1 MPYRIQSIRFKPS
14 RLRGLSSKLIASHY
28 ENNYGGAVRRL
39 NTIERELAQLDMATA
54 PGFVVNGLK
63 REALIAYNS
72 MVLHEIYFDSL
83 GGEGEPTGA
92 LARALETDFGSVAA
106 WRREFV
112 AMGKAL
118 AGGSG
123 WVLLAFAARD
133 GRLVNQWAADHTHVL
148 ADGRPILAL
157 DMYEHAY
164 HIDFG
169 ANAGAYVDA
178 FMQNVDWVGAE
189 TRFARVAGDK
199 ASAAAA
205 PAAVPAVPVEDVRAM
220 IERKED
226 VLVLDVRPA
235 KDYEADKVVIPGALR
250 RDPEKVEE
258 WAKDVPKDKP
268 VLLYCN
274 FGLSVSQDAAAALRQ
289 KGVDA
294 AIVGCGIAGWRA
306 IGGAVRPK
314 S

>member
-14 RLRGLSSKLIASHY
+14 RLKGLSSKLIASHY

-39 NTIERELAQLDMATA
+39 IAIERELAQLDVAA
-54 PGFVVNGLK
+54 VPGFVVSGLK

-83 GGEGEPTGA
+83 GGEGEPMGTLAGA
-92 LARALETDFGSVAA
+92 LEADFGSIAA

-123 WVLLAFAARD
+123 WVLLTYGARD

-148 ADGRPILAL
+148 ADSRPILAL

-169 ANAGAYVDA
+169 ANAGAYVDT
-178 FMQNVDWVGAE
+178 FMQNVDWAGAE
-189 TRFARVAGDK
+189 SRFARVAGDK
-199 ASAAAA
+199 TQVSVQ
-205 PAAVPAVPVEDVRAM
+205 AAVPAVPVEDVRAM
-220 IERKED
+220 VERKDD

-235 KDYEADKVVIPGALR
+235 KDYEADKAVIPGAVR
-250 RDPEKVEE
+250 RDPEKMEE
-258 WAKDVPKDKP
+258 WAKDVPKGKP

-289 KGVDA
+289 KGIDA
-294 AIVGCGIAGWRA
+294 AIIGCGIAGWRA
-306 IGGAVRPK
+306 IGAPTTLK

>member
-14 RLRGLSSKLIASHY
+14 RLKGLSSKLIASHY

-39 NTIERELAQLDMATA
+39 NAIERELAQLDVAAA

-83 GGEGEPTGA
+83 GGDGEPMGT
-92 LARALETDFGSVAA
+92 LASALEADFGSVAA

-123 WVLLAFAARD
+123 WVLLTFAARD
-133 GRLVNQWAADHTHVL
+133 SRLVNQWAADHTHIL
-148 ADGRPILAL
+148 ADGRPIVAL

-169 ANAGAYVDA
+169 ANAGAYVDT
-178 FMQNVDWVGAE
+178 FMQNVDWAGAE
-189 TRFARVAGDK
+189 SRY
-199 ASAAAA
+199 ASAAQGKTAA
-205 PAAVPAVPVEDVRAM
+205 AAQAAIPAVSVEDVRAM
-220 IERKED
+220 IDQKQD
-226 VLVLDVRPA
+226 VVVLDVRPA

-258 WAKDVPKDKP
+258 WAKDVPKGKP

-274 FGLSVSQDAAAALRQ
+274 FGLSVSQDAVAALRQ
-289 KGVDA
+289 KGIDA
-294 AIVGCGIAGWRA
+294 AIVGCGMAGWRA
-306 IGGAVRPK
+306 IGAPTAPK

>member
-14 RLRGLSSKLIASHY
+14 RLKGLSSRLIASHY

-39 NTIERELAQLDMATA
+39 NAIEQQLTTLDMATA

-83 GGEGEPTGA
+83 GGEGEPTGT
-92 LARALETDFGSVAA
+92 LASAIETDFGSVAA

-123 WVLLAFAARD
+123 WVLLTYAARD

-169 ANAGAYVDA
+169 ANAGAYVDT
-178 FMQNVDWVGAE
+178 FMQNVDWNGAD
-189 TRFARVAGDK
+189 ARYRAAEGRAP
-199 ASAAAA
+199 ASA
-205 PAAVPAVPVEDVRAM
+205 PAGVPAVPIEDVRAM

-226 VLVLDVRPA
+226 VLVLDVRA
-235 KDYEADKVVIPGALR
+235 AQDYAADKVTIPGAAW
-250 RDPEKVEE
+250 RDPEKVAE
-258 WAKDVPKDKP
+258 WAAALPKGKR
-268 VLLYCN
+268 VLVYCN
-274 FGLSVSQDAAAALRQ
+274 FGLSISQGAAAALRQ

-306 IGGAVRPK
+306 IGAPTAPK
-314 S
+314 Q

>member
-1 MPYRIQSIRFKPS
+1 MPYRIASIRFKPS
-14 RLRGLSSKLIASHY
+14 RLKGLSSRLIASHY

-39 NTIERELAQLDMATA
+39 NAIEQQLTTLDMATA

-92 LARALETDFGSVAA
+92 LASALETDFGNVAA

-123 WVLLAFAARD
+123 WVLLAYAARD

-148 ADGRPILAL
+148 ADSRPILAL

-169 ANAGAYVDA
+169 ANAGAYVDT
-178 FMQNVDWVGAE
+178 FMQNVDWAGADA
-189 TRFARVAGDK
+189 RYRVAEGR
-199 ASAAAA
+199 APAAA
-205 PAAVPAVPVEDVRAM
+205 PAGVPAVPIEDVRAM

-226 VLVLDVRPA
+226 ILVLDVRTA
-235 KDYEADKVVIPGALR
+235 QDYAADKVTIPGAAW
-250 RDPEKVEE
+250 RDPEKVAE
-258 WAKDVPKDKP
+258 WAAALPKGKR
-268 VLLYCN
+268 VLVYCN
-274 FGLSVSQDAAAALRQ
+274 FGLSISQGAAAALRQ
-289 KGVDA
+289 KGIDA